1 MEGQMNLVRTLKNWR
16 RYNETVRELNNLDRR
31 QLSDIGISR
40 SDIERVARRAF

>member
-1 MEGQMNLVRTLKNWR
+1 MNLVRTLKNWR

-40 SDIERVARRAF
+40 SDIERVARRAS

>member
-1 MEGQMNLVRTLKNWR
+1 MNLVRTLKNWR

-40 SDIERVARRAF
+40 SDIERVARQAF

>member
-1 MEGQMNLVRTLKNWR
+1 MNLVRTLKNWR